1 MPRLSRRRF
10 LSAIVVTAAASALPL
25 AALAGATGKPP
36 TVSRTRFPQSVASG
50 DPRPDRVLL
59 WTRVAGNASGLR
71 VQVAEDAGFSRCV
84 VDRGLP
90 ASTGSD
96 GCIKVR
102 VQGLRPGTRY
112 HYRFLVDEPGGV
124 ASSPVGRTRTAPAPD
139 ADVPVKLAF
148 VCCQDYGG
156 RWYNTLL
163 PLQDEDLDFVL
174 HLGDFIYETAGD
186 PSFQSSTG
194 ERRIVFDDLD
204 GALRL
209 GSGDGTYYAARS
221 LSNYRQLHR
230 SYRTDPMLQRLLETT
245 PLVAIWDDHEF
256 SDDCWQDTGTYAD
269 GRRDERDGERRRNAE
284 QAYFEYMPVDV
295 EPDLGDD
302 ALLPVARERLFP
314 HVRMWRRLR
323 FGKAVDLLLTDYR
336 SGRPDHLI
344 PEDAFPGA
352 LIADADALARD
363 LPRIGMTPEQA
374 APLLMPYL
382 DLADPQHAKLSKATN
397 RALAHAYR
405 QAGQPPDEADRR
417 AARAAAAPIAL
428 PVLERVLAGY
438 NAAVPFFMQVKPPSA
453 DGLPR
458 GFAWLAVGKT
468 ELFGD
473 IGSRYLV
480 TRQGFDL
487 LAALRALDAG
497 APSPYAPEQRA
508 WLAEQVRQGD
518 ARFRVYASSVSFT
531 SLVLDLSDPA
541 LGAPEPMRRAFYL
554 NVDQWDGFP
563 RERRRLLDE
572 VFAPAGGTIVLSGD
586 IHSGFATQHGASVVE
601 FTAPAISSETLSAML
616 AHNSGGSPERAEA
629 GRRLA
634 DHLEAVV
641 SAGNPALRYA
651 QTRRHGVGVLRIDGE
666 HATAEFLELPAE
678 LCAQCLY
685 EQPEQVR
692 AHLQVRRF
700 ALDRADM
707 QLRDG

>member
-1 MPRLSRRRF
+1 MSRLSRRRF

-25 AALAGATGKPP
+25 SAFAGGDGRPP
-36 TVSRTRFPQSVASG
+36 AVSRTRFPQSVASG

-59 WTRVAGNASGLR
+59 WTRVEGGPAPLR
-71 VQVAEDAGFSRCV
+71 VQVAEDAGFARCV
-84 VDRGLP
+84 VDRALAVP
-90 ASTGSD
+90 DGSD
-96 GCIKVR
+96 GCVKVR
-102 VQGLRPGTRY
+102 VQGLRPGTGY
-112 HYRFLVDEPGGV
+112 HYRFLAGAGDGIE
-124 ASSPVGRTRTAPAPD
+124 SSPAGRTRTAPAPD

-163 PLQDEDLDFVL
+163 PLLEEELDFVL

-186 PSFQSSTG
+186 PSFQSSDG

-209 GSGDGTYYAARS
+209 GKGDGTYYAARS

-230 SYRTDPMLQRLLETT
+230 GYRTDPVLQRLLENT

-256 SDDCWQDTGTYAD
+256 SDDCWQDAATYAD

-284 QAYFEYMPVDV
+284 QAYFEYMPVDL
-295 EPDLGDD
+295 EPDAADD

-323 FGKAVDLLLTDYR
+323 FGKAVDLILTDYR

-363 LPRIGMTPEQA
+363 LPRIGLTPEQA

-382 DLADPQHAKLSKATN
+382 DLAEPRHAGLSKAVK
-397 RALAHAYR
+397 RALAQAYR
-405 QAGQPPDEADRR
+405 DAGQPPDEADRR
-417 AARAAAAPIAL
+417 AAQAATAPIAL

-497 APSPYAPEQRA
+497 TPSPYAPEQRA
-508 WLAEQVRQGD
+508 WLAEQLRQGD

-541 LGAPEPMRRAFYL
+541 LGAPEPMRRSFYL

-563 RERRRLLDE
+563 LERRRLLDE

-586 IHSGFATQHGASVVE
+586 IHSGFATQHGDTVVE
-601 FTAPAISSETLSAML
+601 FTAPAVSSETLSAML
-616 AHNSGGSPERAEA
+616 ARNSGGNAERAEA

-634 DHLEAVV
+634 DNLEAVV
-641 SAGNPALRYA
+641 SAGNPGLRYA
-651 QTRRHGVGVLRIDGE
+651 QTRRHGVGVLHVEGE
-666 HATAEFLELPAE
+666 RAHAAFLELPAA

-685 EQPEQVR
+685 AHPEQVR
-692 AHLQVRRF
+692 AQLQVRRF
-700 ALDRADM
+700 ALERGDM
-707 QLRDG
+707 RLRDA